1 MVSGRDDETRIE
13 AGKALINLREGTS
26 SAESDTRLTF
36 LPSHFVP

>member
-13 AGKALINLREGTS
+13 AGKALITLREGAST
-26 SAESDTRLTF
+26 AGSDTRLTF